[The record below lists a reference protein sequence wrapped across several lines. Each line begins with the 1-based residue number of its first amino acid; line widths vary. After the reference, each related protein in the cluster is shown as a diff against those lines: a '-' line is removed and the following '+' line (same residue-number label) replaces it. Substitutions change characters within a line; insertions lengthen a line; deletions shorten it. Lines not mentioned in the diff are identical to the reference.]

1 MGIGPTTQAW
11 EAYVLPL
18 YYTRKYS
25 KIIAIFFSFGNVKSC
40 DIISHMQEI
49 IAKLEELRQRI
60 ASVSD
65 CL

>member
-1 MGIGPTTQAW
+1 M
-11 EAYVLPL
+11 AYA
-18 YYTRKYS
+18 
-25 KIIAIFFSFGNVKSC
+25 IIKT
-40 DIISHMQEI
+40 MQEI